1 MNMISR
7 FFGHPAAWTYSL
19 ASIVCIYISY
29 IYTYI
34 YTYIYIYIY
43 IYIYLSIM
51 DNHYGSYKPFTA
63 PELQIQTSSF
73 PSLPGARASNF
84 RRGQADSWEKH
95 RGF

>member
-19 ASIVCIYISY
+19 ASIACIYISY
-29 IYTYI
+29 IYT
-34 YTYIYIYIY
+34 YIY